1 MKKLHMKC
9 LMIALCIGLCFQ
21 PLQSVTKNNKIKL
34 TAPHQE
40 CVSTANFDR
49 NATTVSAAN
58 NDDCGINISAKSA
71 YLMDF
76 DTKTC
81 MFEKCANEKLPIASM
96 CKIMTLLLTFEGIE
110 QGRLSENQR
119 ITVSEHAA
127 SMGGSQAFLRANE
140 DYLVSDL
147 IKSIVIASANDSCV
161 ALAECLSGS
170 VDVFVKEMNEKAL
183 SIGMNDTVF
192 QNCTGL
198 PKPGQFSTAK
208 DVAIMLCALLNH
220 PNYYNYSQIWM
231 DEMPHK
237 DGTHTE
243 LTNTNKL
250 IRFYDGCD
258 GGKTGYTQEAKFC
271 LAATAKR
278 GNLRLIS
285 VIIGAENG
293 KTRFQESSEL
303 LSYGFAQ
310 FTNEKVVSTEE
321 PLNEVAKVRGGK
333 TKTVPIKPEQNAF
346 CLVKRGEKPL
356 IQTTLTLREVQAPLK
371 AGTPVGTLSIYKDNV
386 LVKEVSV
393 ITVEAVEKR
402 TVKDVLREIF
412 NVFPI
417 KNNNNS

>member
-1 MKKLHMKC
+1 MRKLHFKC
-9 LMIALCIGLCFQ
+9 LITALAIGLF
-21 PLQSVTKNNKIKL
+21 LQSFYPMLNRHINVAALQLENNIIMANSTTKSIETNSANSECGL
-34 TAPHQE
+34 T
-40 CVSTANFDR
+40 
-49 NATTVSAAN
+49 
-58 NDDCGINISAKSA
+58 ISAKSA

-76 DTKTC
+76 DTQTC
-81 MFEKCANEKLPIASM
+81 MFEKNSNEKLPIASM
-96 CKIMTLLLTFEGIE
+96 CKIMTLLLTFEGVE
-110 QGRLSENQR
+110 RGVLSENER

-161 ALAECLSGS
+161 ALAERISGS

-183 SIGMNDTVF
+183 SLGMKDTVF

-208 DVAIMLCALLNH
+208 DVAIMLSALLNH
-220 PNYYNYSQIWM
+220 SQYYNYSQIWM

-243 LTNTNKL
+243 LANTNKL
-250 IRFYDGCD
+250 VRFYDGCD

-278 GNLRLIS
+278 GDLRLIS
-285 VIIGAENG
+285 VIIGAESG
-293 KTRFQESSEL
+293 KTRFKESSEL

-310 FTNEKVVSTEE
+310 FVNEKVVSEE
-321 PLNEVAKVRGGK
+321 TVLEEATVRGGK
-333 TKTVPIKPEQNAF
+333 DKTVCVKAQHDVF

-356 IQTTLTLREVQAPLK
+356 IQTTLDLQDVQAPIK
-371 AGTPVGTLSIYKDNV
+371 AGTTIGTLSVYKEGV
-386 LVKEVSV
+386 LIKEVPV
-393 ITVEAVEKR
+393 VAANDVPKR
-402 TVKDVLREIF
+402 TVKDILEEIF
-412 NVFPI
+412 RNFPL
-417 KNNNNS
+417 KKEK